1 MSDDAI
7 YTRAVDF
14 ALERATAD
22 SDGLTLEGYAAVF
35 NRITAISDWDGEY
48 DEQVLQGA
56 FRKTIRE
63 STPVIQFDHGQHPLI
78 GSMPIASARRL
89 REDPKGLWL
98 SARVFDNWLTEPLR
112 DAIREEAISGMS
124 FRFQVIKDEWDES
137 GKRPL
142 RSIKEVKL
150 LELGPVVW
158 PAYKDTSVAL
168 RSLQRVLPDLQFGT
182 HEEPALPHGSSER
195 AATDH
200 PQEAVVVHDSSA
212 RQALARRLVARN
224 AGRGV
229 PNVQDQ

>member
-35 NRITAISDWDGEY
+35 NSRTAISDFDGEY
-48 DEQVLQGA
+48 DEQILPGA

-63 STPVIQFDHGQHPLI
+63 STPVVQFDHGQHPLI
-78 GSMPIASARRL
+78 GSLPIASISKL
-89 REDPKGLWL
+89 REDSKGLFV

-112 DAIREEAISGMS
+112 DAIRAGAVDGMS
-124 FRFQVIKDEWDES
+124 FRFQVVKDEWDES
-137 GKRPL
+137 GKKPS

-150 LELGPVVW
+150 YELGPVVW

-168 RSLQRVLPDLQFGT
+168 RSLARVLPDVQFGT

-200 PQEAVVVHDSSA
+200 PAPPVVVHDSSA
-212 RQALARRLVARN
+212 RQAVARRLVARN